1 MNRRP
6 LLAALPLLALPAQAR
21 AQAALPAGLSALPG
35 GGWRVAFRAGQAEL
49 PQGLGPALAEIGRGL
64 GERPA
69 GTGRITI
76 EAQASGPA
84 EDASVA
90 RRLSL
95 GRAEAVR
102 QALAAGGLATT
113 RVDLRPLGRTAQG
126 LDCADILPPAVTGA
140 RPADPARTD
149 PARNQPAR

>member
-1 MNRRP
+1 MNRRK
-6 LLAALPLLALPAQAR
+6 LLAALPLLALPAPAG
-21 AQAALPAGLSALPG
+21 AQALGVTPPALSTLPG
-35 GGWRVAFRAGQAEL
+35 GGWRIAFRAGQADL
-49 PQGLGPALAEIGRGL
+49 PQGLAPALAEIGRSL
-64 GERPA
+64 GA
-69 GTGRITI
+69 GAVGTGRITI

-84 EDASVA
+84 EDASAA

-102 QALAAGGLATT
+102 QALAAGGLVTT

-126 LDCADILPPAVTGA
+126 LDCADILPPNASVA
-140 RPADPARTD
+140 RPTD

>member
-1 MNRRP
+1 
-6 LLAALPLLALPAQAR
+6 
-21 AQAALPAGLSALPG
+21 
-35 GGWRVAFRAGQAEL
+35 L
-49 PQGLGPALAEIGRGL
+49 PQGLAPALAEIGRSL
-64 GERPA
+64 GERA
-69 GTGRITI
+69 VGTGRITI

-84 EDASVA
+84 EDASAA

-126 LDCADILPPAVTGA
+126 LDCADILPPNAGA
-140 RPADPARTD
+140 RPTD
-149 PARNQPAR
+149 PASNPPAR

>member
-6 LLAALPLLALPAQAR
+6 LLAALPLLALPARAR

-49 PQGLGPALAEIGRGL
+49 PQGLAPALAEIGRGL
-64 GERPA
+64 GERAA
-69 GTGRITI
+69 GGGRITI

-126 LDCADILPPAVTGA
+126 LDCADILPPPQPGA
-140 RPADPARTD
+140 APPEPRRTDSAPNPPAR
-149 PARNQPAR
+149 

>member
-1 MNRRP
+1 MNRRT
-6 LLAALPLLALPAQAR
+6 LLAALPLLALPAPAG
-21 AQAALPAGLSALPG
+21 AQALGVTPAGLSALPG
-35 GGWRVAFRAGQAEL
+35 GGWRIAFPAGQADL
-49 PQGLGPALAEIGRGL
+49 PQGLGPALAEIGRSL
-64 GERPA
+64 GEKPV

-102 QALAAGGLATT
+102 QALAAGGLVTT

-126 LDCADILPPAVTGA
+126 LDCADILPPNASLA
-140 RPADPARTD
+140 RPTD

>member
-1 MNRRP
+1 MNRRK
-6 LLAALPLLALPAQAR
+6 LLAALPLLALPAQVR
-21 AQAALPAGLSALPG
+21 AQALGVTPPALSTLPG
-35 GGWRVAFRAGQAEL
+35 GGWRIAFRAGQADL
-49 PQGLGPALAEIGRGL
+49 PQGLAPALAEIGRSL
-64 GERPA
+64 GA
-69 GTGRITI
+69 GAVGTGRITI

-84 EDASVA
+84 EDASAA

-102 QALAAGGLATT
+102 QALAAGGLPTP

-126 LDCADILPPAVTGA
+126 LDCADILPPNAAGA
-140 RPADPARTD
+140 RPTD

>member
-21 AQAALPAGLSALPG
+21 AQAALPPGLSALPG
-35 GGWRVAFRAGQAEL
+35 EGWRVSFGAGQADL
-49 PQGLGPALAEIGRGL
+49 PQGLAPMLAEIGRGL
-64 GERPA
+64 SARPV
-69 GTGRITI
+69 GTGRVSI

-95 GRAEAVR
+95 ARAEAVR
-102 QALAAGGLATT
+102 QALAAGGLATN
-113 RVDLRPLGRTAQG
+113 RVDLRPLGRTAQA
-126 LDCADILPPAVTGA
+126 LDCADILPPPPAGA
-140 RPADPARTD
+140 RTTD
-149 PARNQPAR
+149 PARNQPARDAPAR

>member
-6 LLAALPLLALPAQAR
+6 LLAALPLLALPARAQVASP

-35 GGWRVAFRAGQAEL
+35 GGWRVAFRAGQADL

-64 GERPA
+64 GERA
-69 GTGRITI
+69 VGTGRIAI

-84 EDASVA
+84 EDASAA

-126 LDCADILPPAVTGA
+126 LDCADILPPNASVA
-140 RPADPARTD
+140 RPTD
-149 PARNQPAR
+149 PTSNQPAR

>member
-35 GGWRVAFRAGQAEL
+35 GGWRVAFRAGQADL
-49 PQGLGPALAEIGRGL
+49 PQGLAPMLAEIGRGL
-64 GERPA
+64 GEKPV

-84 EDASVA
+84 EDASTA

-95 GRAEAVR
+95 GRADAVR

-126 LDCADILPPAVTGA
+126 LDCADILPPNASVA
-140 RPADPARTD
+140 RPTD
-149 PARNQPAR
+149 PASNQPAR

>member
-1 MNRRP
+1 MNRRK
-6 LLAALPLLALPAQAR
+6 LLAALPLLALPAPAG
-21 AQAALPAGLSALPG
+21 AQALGVTPPALSTLPG
-35 GGWRVAFRAGQAEL
+35 GGWRIAFRAGQADL
-49 PQGLGPALAEIGRGL
+49 PQGLAPALAEIGRSL
-64 GERPA
+64 GA
-69 GTGRITI
+69 GAVGTGRITI

-102 QALAAGGLATT
+102 QALAAGGLVTT

-126 LDCADILPPAVTGA
+126 LDCADILPPNASVA
-140 RPADPARTD
+140 RPTD